1 VTIALINFVTLQHAR
16 KEDAAVLRNR
26 RDGRLNLL
34 QCGTKS
40 HRERAF
46 LHVISTPVVSPT
58 RSSFGAR
65 QTESDIAP
73 SPLRR
78 ARICSWLRRRCT
90 RRTLE
95 TPDQKRGEI
104 FMEADAESIE
114 AAHASIRALIV
125 EKLKYLVPMTII
137 FMVGYIGLTVLA
149 AFAKSIM
156 GIKVTGAFNVGYLLI
171 AINYLLSW
179 VLAIVYV
186 RIANNVFD
194 PLAAKAAVDITG
206 AGALR

>member
-1 VTIALINFVTLQHAR
+1 
-16 KEDAAVLRNR
+16 
-26 RDGRLNLL
+26 
-34 QCGTKS
+34 
-40 HRERAF
+40 
-46 LHVISTPVVSPT
+46 
-58 RSSFGAR
+58 
-65 QTESDIAP
+65 
-73 SPLRR
+73 
-78 ARICSWLRRRCT
+78 
-90 RRTLE
+90 
-95 TPDQKRGEI
+95 
-104 FMEADAESIE
+104 MEADAESIE